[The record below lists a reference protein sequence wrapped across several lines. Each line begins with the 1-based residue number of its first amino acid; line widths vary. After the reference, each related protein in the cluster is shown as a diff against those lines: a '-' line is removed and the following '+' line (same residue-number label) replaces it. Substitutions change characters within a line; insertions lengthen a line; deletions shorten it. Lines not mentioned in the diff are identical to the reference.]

1 VYAWQ
6 LGGRFTSFTST
17 NVQIPTPEELLC
29 RVWRALAAGLLT
41 KVLAGLLTKVLAGTA
56 SGFEALFPG
65 KAAPQVSVFVRLY

>member
-1 VYAWQ
+1 MYAWQ

-41 KVLAGLLTKVLAGTA
+41 KVLAGTA
-56 SGFEALFPG
+56 SGFEALLPV
-65 KAAPQVSVFVRLY
+65 KAAAQVSVFVRVY